1 LSAARAKH
9 TSYHDLPRS
18 AVMATMVGLMLAV
31 LIATLDSTIVATA
44 LPRIVADLQGF
55 EHYSGVVTAY
65 LVASTACLPIAGK
78 LSDLYG
84 RKFFL
89 VGSVVWFVAASALC
103 GMSHTMFQLVMF
115 RALQGIGAG
124 VLQTM
129 AFSTIADL
137 YPPAERGRVIGWLV
151 SAYALGS
158 VVGPYLGGVITD
170 GPGWRWVFYVNLP
183 VGIIALLFLIFYFPH
198 IRPERQAK
206 SNIDYIGSITLI
218 AWVVPALLALSWGG
232 RDYAWGSGTILGLA
246 AVGSVCAAI
255 FFVVEMKASE
265 PVLPLKLFRNPIV
278 SNSLVVASL
287 TSAGMYGATLFI
299 PLFVQ
304 SVIGRSATESGSII
318 TPMTLAIV
326 VTAILSG
333 QWISHTGRYRPMAI
347 GGVALATV
355 GTYLLVRLNPSA
367 SYRTVV
373 FDSVIVGLGLGISFP
388 VFNLVIQNAVEVRLI
403 GTATSLAQFM
413 RSMGSAL
420 GVAVFGSILSNQF
433 APAFHQAIPPEI
445 AARIPASV
453 LARFENPQVFMTAEA
468 GERADAAFSALGPQG
483 HAAWLALQ
491 TAARTGLAVAL
502 QRLFLTATI
511 VMLVAT
517 FVVLFLREI
526 PLRKSNR
533 PKEQAK
539 LEIEEVPGLL

>member
-1 LSAARAKH
+1 
-9 TSYHDLPRS
+9 
-18 AVMATMVGLMLAV
+18 MATMVGLMLAV